1 MNPISQDPIRFD
13 GERSAVVFRAPPPP
27 PQHWSSGFYL
37 MSDEGIRGARIDR
50 GLKALANAKRFR
62 ALRR

>member
-1 MNPISQDPIRFD
+1 MNPISLDQVRFD
-13 GERSAVVFRAPPPP
+13 GKLSAAVFRAPPPP
-27 PQHWSSGFYL
+27 RHHWSSGFYL
-37 MSDEGIRGARIDR
+37 MSDQGIRGARIDR